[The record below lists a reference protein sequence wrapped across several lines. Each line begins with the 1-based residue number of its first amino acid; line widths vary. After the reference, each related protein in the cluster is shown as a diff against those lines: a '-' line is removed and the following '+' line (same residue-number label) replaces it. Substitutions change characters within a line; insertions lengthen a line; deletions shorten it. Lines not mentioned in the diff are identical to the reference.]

1 MIIQKLIIKNYGKI
15 GDGQKFVDV
24 MPVIP
29 TNTIIYKTMPGL
41 GATFAEIKADRD
53 SVLIEPNVPVII
65 GKCNQQK
72 HKDDNLLGVYHGI
85 SYAEV
90 IIYLQNTLKEGK
102 RIKIM
107 VTPESFTK
115 VVDALKRV
123 GLDIRKDCFVLH
135 DEIQHLVKDP
145 FFRKGIGFPM
155 DIFFQCQNK
164 AMVSATPIN
173 IYMDPRFSDFE
184 ILKIGVTN
192 FQPIIINLEL
202 TTDIVLRAKE
212 IIMSK
217 LQEGKPLFVFLND
230 TNSIEGFIK
239 YLSCK
244 KLSSIFCSND
254 GVRKLNEHGFNRAYS
269 IWDNTNMREINWLT
283 SRFYNAVDIELLEK
297 PNVVLI
303 SDVWNIPYTII
314 DPYSDAIQITGRFR
328 NGIASL
334 THITNSNNNNLR
346 CTEAYFLADLN
357 KLEKEYNMLKLGF
370 KTTVS
375 PDERS
380 RFYSEMSVHAFS
392 KFVNNDGSLN
402 YLKLSNEIYDD
413 LIKGKYFNWHT
424 IIDAYKDCGF
434 FHVTSNVEPYI
445 GKEREHLPTTRQNKS
460 SFNRIQAIVFQLD
473 DLRGSNDEVA
483 MEHKRM
489 LDRINHTIVRAYDL
503 LGSGELKSLN
513 FSYRKIK
520 IALIKKEHD
529 IKARSKDVYEYV
541 DTIFKVGSRHTVKYI
556 KEQLT
561 IIYKDMGVPEQP
573 KVTGETIKIYFVV
586 KPTKIYGQRG
596 YTLNKKLFNC

>member
-1 MIIQKLIIKNYGKI
+1 
-15 GDGQKFVDV
+15 
-24 MPVIP
+24 
-29 TNTIIYKTMPGL
+29 
-41 GATFAEIKADRD
+41 
-53 SVLIEPNVPVII
+53 
-65 GKCNQQK
+65 
-72 HKDDNLLGVYHGI
+72 
-85 SYAEV
+85 
-90 IIYLQNTLKEGK
+90 
-102 RIKIM
+102 
-107 VTPESFTK
+107 
-115 VVDALKRV
+115 
-123 GLDIRKDCFVLH
+123 
-135 DEIQHLVKDP
+135 
-145 FFRKGIGFPM
+145 
-155 DIFFQCQNK
+155 
-164 AMVSATPIN
+164 
-173 IYMDPRFSDFE
+173 
-184 ILKIGVTN
+184 
-192 FQPIIINLEL
+192 
-202 TTDIVLRAKE
+202 
-212 IIMSK
+212 
-217 LQEGKPLFVFLND
+217 
-230 TNSIEGFIK
+230 
-239 YLSCK
+239 
-244 KLSSIFCSND
+244 
-254 GVRKLNEHGFNRAYS
+254 
-269 IWDNTNMREINWLT
+269 MREINWLT

-424 IIDAYKDCGF
+424 IIDAYKDCRF

-445 GKEREHLPTTRQNKS
+445 GKERKHLPTTRQNKS

-573 KVTGETIKIYFVV
+573 KVTGETIRIYFVV

-596 YTLNKKLFNC
+596 YTLKKKLFNC